1 MRKRQQYISRSART
15 GDEIRDIRGVLD
27 NSLTNVMRDQ
37 SLDPLLLET
46 ETRKLDDSMNF
57 ERSYPSQSAPRRRL
71 SPGRDYRRYG
81 GITSTP
87 NVRRSMSPLSLR
99 KKLQK

>member
-46 ETRKLDDSMNF
+46 ETRKLDDSMNL

-71 SPGRDYRRYG
+71 SPGRDFRRYG
-81 GITSTP
+81 GLTSTP